1 MVPANRVDASGRKGG
16 GNAVVSATLKADVTG
31 GKNSNRCGNE
41 TQENICLS
49 KVEEGKRK
57 GSAVYD

>member
-16 GNAVVSATLKADVTG
+16 GNAVVRATLKAHVTG

-41 TQENICLS
+41 T
-49 KVEEGKRK
+49 GKYLLEQSGRREKERK
-57 GSAVYD
+57 CNV